1 MGHGPKPQPPTAER
15 ELAVGV
21 LHSGGDKPPRT
32 QSDFPRR
39 RSAHAQCESV
49 ALEEEARREAP
60 VRAGA
65 EGKGSLESRTGTIC
79 SALGTELSS
88 AEGSVS
94 LSVDTLY
101 FILNV

>member
-1 MGHGPKPQPPTAER
+1 M
-15 ELAVGV
+15 
-21 LHSGGDKPPRT
+21 
-32 QSDFPRR
+32 
-39 RSAHAQCESV
+39 
-49 ALEEEARREAP
+49 
-60 VRAGA
+60 RAGA

-101 FILNV
+101 SILNV